1 MSSTKAKAILEDF
14 PRFPKMLTEGR
25 PQDFP
30 ARAKAILEGD
40 L

>member
-1 MSSTKAKAILEDF
+1 VEEAMAG
-14 PRFPKMLTEGR
+14 MLTEGR